1 MLLKMHQNKLS
12 HSCVCLMTAVFEER
26 PAYPFKACQILVSF
40 FAYSF
45 LNIVLERDGCEGGG
59 EEALRMYFEA

>member
-45 LNIVLERDGCEGGG
+45 LNIVLERDGVEGGG
-59 EEALRMYFEA
+59 GSSVTNVF